1 MNVSK
6 DMVVTIDYELKSS
19 DGEIL
24 DSSDE
29 NGSLSFIQG
38 SGFLIPGLERLLDGK
53 KVGDAISETLAA
65 ADAFGEYDEALVFEA
80 TREDF
85 EAGIELKEGLEF
97 EAEINEHVRL
107 CTITDIKG
115 NVITVDANHPFS
127 GEALSVRATVLGV
140 RLATSEEIEHGH
152 VHDGSESH

>member
-1 MNVSK
+1 MKVSK
-6 DMVVTIDYELKSS
+6 DMVVTIDYELKST

-53 KVGDAISETLAA
+53 QVGDAVSETLSA

-80 TREDF
+80 SRDDF
-85 EAGIELKEGLEF
+85 EKGVKLEEGLEF
-97 EAEINEHVRL
+97 EADINEQVRL
-107 CTITDIKG
+107 CTITAIKG
-115 NVITVDANHPFS
+115 DIITVDANHPFS
-127 GEALSVRATVLGV
+127 GEELAVRATVLGV
-140 RLATSEEIEHGH
+140 RLASPEEIEHGH
-152 VHDGSESH
+152 VHDGSEEH